1 MVDTAAQL
9 FCRPK
14 ITFTIKQH
22 MTGGKTIVEVEV
34 IKGNKRPYQAKDE
47 NGFSYELNPNEALNL
62 NR

>member
-22 MTGGKTIVEVEV
+22 LTGGKTILEVEV
-34 IKGNKRPYQAKDE
+34 IKGNKRPYQAKDG
-47 NGFSYELNPNEALNL
+47 NGN
-62 NR
+62 